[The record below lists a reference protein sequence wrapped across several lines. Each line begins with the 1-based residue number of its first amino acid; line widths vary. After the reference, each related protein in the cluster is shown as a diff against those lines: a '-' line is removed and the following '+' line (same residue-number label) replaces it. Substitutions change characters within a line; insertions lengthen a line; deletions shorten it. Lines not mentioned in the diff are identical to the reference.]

1 MRTLWASFLA
11 CTCFSLSSLGL
22 CLLPGLSSLLVHGV
36 EKEVEVVEVLLL
48 QLLVIFTLCLS
59 IMIFTLCWALYEFF
73 SQLCHACSRIGTLFG
88 TIAMSDWVVMW
99 WRLSCT
105 V

>member
-59 IMIFTLCWALYEFF
+59 GI
-73 SQLCHACSRIGTLFG
+73 
-88 TIAMSDWVVMW
+88 V
-99 WRLSCT
+99 
-105 V
+105 